1 MLRVIGN
8 ILWLIFGGLIMA
20 FNYVIAGTIMF
31 ILIITIPFGVQAFKL
46 GGFTLWPFGR
56 TLIRKPETGAMSVVG
71 NVIWLIFAGWWIFLG
86 HMIAAVLSA
95 ITIIGIPF
103 AVAHVKLGVA
113 ALTPFGRDV
122 VPISQ
127 LAPGQEA
134 VVVAPLGSKEITAQR
149 TTLGMARC
157 GFGRRA
163 LDRVRH
169 PYGSIGF
176 IVTALAFGCLSF
188 RNWCKW
194 RARDAP
200 EVSDRAAPIAWFN
213 ARLSAARS
221 GLHVVQNVDEVALE
235 PRVTQPK
242 TERAPVACNRA
253 GYAGASVITA

>member
-46 GGFTLWPFGR
+46 AGFTLWPFGR

-200 EVSDRAAPIAWFN
+200 EVSDRAAPIA
-213 ARLSAARS
+213 
-221 GLHVVQNVDEVALE
+221 
-235 PRVTQPK
+235 
-242 TERAPVACNRA
+242 
-253 GYAGASVITA
+253 